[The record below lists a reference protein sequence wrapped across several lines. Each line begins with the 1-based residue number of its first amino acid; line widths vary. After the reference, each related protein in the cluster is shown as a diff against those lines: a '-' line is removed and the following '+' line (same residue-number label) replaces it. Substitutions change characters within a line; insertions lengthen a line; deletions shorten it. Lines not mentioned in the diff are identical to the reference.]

1 VLLYTVRNNEVSSV
15 AEFST
20 EINLAEFIDH
30 SLLNPAATPEQV
42 LKCCEEADRFGFP
55 TVCIFPNAVR
65 QAVEFL
71 HNKRPQVCTVI
82 GFPTGATTS
91 AVKLFEAQ
99 EAMENGANELDV
111 VINLGW
117 LKSGNTEALHREIA
131 AIVEETGLPIK
142 AILETAIL
150 TDEEKVLAAEVC
162 IDAGVSFLKTSTGWL
177 GGATVADVQLLTQ
190 VAKDQ
195 VAIKAS
201 GGIRT
206 AEQAIALIMAGAT
219 RLGTSYGPALVQ
231 QRGTLEEGSDSY

>member
-1 VLLYTVRNNEVSSV
+1 M
-15 AEFST
+15 AGFKT

-71 HNKRPQVCTVI
+71 HSKRPKVCTVI
-82 GFPTGATTS
+82 GFPTGATTA

-99 EAMENGANELDV
+99 QATENGANELDV
-111 VINLGW
+111 VIDLGW
-117 LKSGNTEALHREIA
+117 LKSGNTEALHQEIA

-150 TDEEKVLAAEVC
+150 TDEEKVLAAKIC
-162 IDAGVSFLKTSTGWL
+162 IDAGVAFLKTSTGWL
-177 GGATVADVQLLTQ
+177 GGATVADVQLLHQ

-231 QRGTLEEGSDSY
+231 QHGTLEEGSDSY

>member
-1 VLLYTVRNNEVSSV
+1 M
-15 AEFST
+15 AGFST

-30 SLLNPAATPEQV
+30 SLLNPAATPEQI

-71 HNKRPQVCTVI
+71 HNKRPNVCTVI

-117 LKSGNTEALHREIA
+117 LKSGNTEALHRELA
-131 AIVEETGLPIK
+131 AIVEETGLPVK

-150 TDEEKVLAAEVC
+150 TDEEKVLAAEIC

-177 GGATVADVQLLTQ
+177 GGATVADVQLLSQ

-231 QRGTLEEGSDSY
+231 QHGTLEEGSDSY